1 MLIGRDNTGGTT
13 GKSAVL
19 IGLEVESRSN
29 WLQRDLTARVLHTIA
44 HEYGHVE
51 QGDDVEENQTVL
63 KQSLVEGG
71 AELIAEFISGEA
83 NNIHLQQRTKG
94 REREIGAA
102 FLAQMDSTDLSAWLY
117 NGPGTPD
124 KPGDLGYWVGYR
136 ILKTYYT
143 HAHDKRA
150 ALATL
155 LALKDPKAILAQSGF
170 KPGQPD

>member
-13 GKSAVL
+13 GKFAVL
-19 IGLEVESRSN
+19 IGLEVERRSN

-71 AELIAEFISGEA
+71 AELIAELISGEVS
-83 NNIHLQQRTKG
+83 NIHLQQWTKG
-94 REREIGAA
+94 RERDIDAA

-117 NGPGTPD
+117 NGRATDIGSAIAFS
-124 KPGDLGYWVGYR
+124 KR
-136 ILKTYYT
+136 ITRTRMTSARLS
-143 HAHDKRA
+143 
-150 ALATL
+150 
-155 LALKDPKAILAQSGF
+155 PPSW
-170 KPGQPD
+170 P